1 MVWFKLLQTFINF
14 CNAYVKCDK
23 ILKTAYIPMS
33 HAGEAKACIYVDTIV
48 FKYIAKSTYR
58 EVIQHSVMSVIQS
71 VHSVMETKTL

>member
-1 MVWFKLLQTFINF
+1 
-14 CNAYVKCDK
+14 
-23 ILKTAYIPMS
+23 MS